1 MKMLKV
7 IAVIFFINVLLFS
20 QGAIQ
25 DKKFDYIS
33 YGQMIYWKA
42 LRLDEKKVFLY
53 AYLYRTNEILNQ
65 FKESKKLKPCADTY
79 KKVIVDPLFEVF
91 SDLDEKKKEE
101 LIDWIDIFYRS
112 DLNKEKIFYSALM
125 YAFEKVKSGRE
136 SLYDIYKKAYE

>member
-1 MKMLKV
+1 
-7 IAVIFFINVLLFS
+7 
-20 QGAIQ
+20 
-25 DKKFDYIS
+25 
-33 YGQMIYWKA
+33 MIYWKA
-42 LRLDEKKVFLY
+42 LRLDENKVFLY

-101 LIDWIDIFYRS
+101 LIDWIDIFHKS
-112 DLNKEKIFYSALM
+112 DLNKEKTFYDALM